1 MAVAMRLGLDRGCGL
16 AGMGLPTI
24 YFVVL
29 SGVTIL
35 YPYVCRRPGGK
46 SSPRAESD
54 RSETVFAAGER
65 GQVPGCGTR
74 APVMPPAR
82 FTPSMR

>member
-35 YPYVCRRPGGK
+35 SYVCRRPGGK

-54 RSETVFAAGER
+54 RSETVFAAGREV
-65 GQVPGCGTR
+65 GCQGVGPGH
-74 APVMPPAR
+74 P
-82 FTPSMR
+82 